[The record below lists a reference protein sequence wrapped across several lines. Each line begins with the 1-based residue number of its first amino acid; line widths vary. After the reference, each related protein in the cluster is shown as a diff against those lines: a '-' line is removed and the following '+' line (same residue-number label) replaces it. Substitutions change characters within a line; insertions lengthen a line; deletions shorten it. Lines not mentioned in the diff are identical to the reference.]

1 MQITV
6 LGAGAWGTAV
16 AAQAAL
22 RHPTLLWGRDPAQ
35 MAEIAATRRNQRYL
49 PDADL
54 PARLVCSGDWD
65 AALAHVSQGAG
76 GPLTR
81 GPLSKVL
88 SLLGRTDTFMRA
100 YPPATPDVRED
111 DLFAGVTW

>member
-1 MQITV
+1 MQVTV
-6 LGAGAWGTAV
+6 LGAGAWGTAL

-22 RHPTLLWGRDPAQ
+22 RHPTLLWGRDAAQ

-65 AALAHVSQGAG
+65 AALAHVSARAGTDADANGAG
-76 GPLTR
+76 L
-81 GPLSKVL
+81 VIV
-88 SLLGRTDTFMRA
+88 
-100 YPPATPDVRED
+100 ATPMAANRTNGSGHGELRANPTVPS
-111 DLFAGVTW
+111 FVYG

>member
-22 RHPTLLWGRDPAQ
+22 RQPTLLWGRDAAQ

-54 PARLVCSGDWD
+54 PAGLVCSANWD
-65 AALAHVSQGAG
+65 AAH
-76 GPLTR
+76 
-81 GPLSKVL
+81 
-88 SLLGRTDTFMRA
+88 
-100 YPPATPDVRED
+100 
-111 DLFAGVTW
+111 